1 MSDSKDYKVFIDNA
15 GRCLFGEVAS
25 ETDSSLEV
33 KNPVMITVQQQQN
46 GQMAVQL
53 FPLFFAEFVEPSE
66 ENKRYNFFTYSKS
79 TIALGSNFKIE
90 PRIVDQYIKIV
101 NPHLA
106 PVNDQPQG
114 EPETIKL
121 FDEEE
126 NK

>member
-1 MSDSKDYKVFIDNA
+1 
-15 GRCLFGEVAS
+15 
-25 ETDSSLEV
+25 
-33 KNPVMITVQQQQN
+33 MITVQQQQN

-53 FPLFFAEFVEPSE
+53 FPLCFAEFVNPSE
-66 ENKRYNFFTYSKS
+66 ENNRANFFSYSKT
-79 TIALGSNFKIE
+79 TIALGSNFNIE
-90 PRIVDQYIKIV
+90 PRIVEQYIKIV

>member
-1 MSDSKDYKVFIDNA
+1 LI
-15 GRCLFGEVAS
+15 C
-25 ETDSSLEV
+25 
-33 KNPVMITVQQQQN
+33 
-46 GQMAVQL
+46 
-53 FPLFFAEFVEPSE
+53 
-66 ENKRYNFFTYSKS
+66 KS

-114 EPETIKL
+114 EPETITL